1 MRIDAGQW
9 TRISPLID
17 EWLDLPPGMRD
28 SWLENL
34 GPEYADILPTLRGL
48 LGAGAKTDAAAMRS
62 DLPTFDTPLPG
73 PELAPDA
80 LIGPYRLLRELGK
93 GGMGIVWLAER
104 ADGELKRPVAL
115 KIPIGLLQYRA
126 LGKRFAQ
133 ERDILAQL
141 THPNIARLYDAGV
154 SADGHPYLAMEYIE
168 GEPITVYCDRARLT
182 IEQRLR
188 LFTDVLRA
196 VQYAHSQLIIHRD
209 LKPANIL
216 VTSTGEV
223 KLLDFGIAKLLVEG
237 EGRET
242 ELTRIGGRAL
252 TPDYASPE
260 QITGDVVST
269 ASDVYS
275 LGVILYEMLTG
286 QRPYRLKRDSLGSLE
301 EAIIAVDPLP
311 PSRAVKPEAR
321 RLGKALRGDLD
332 TIVLKALRK
341 APQDRYATVDAFAQ
355 DLERYRSGQPVLAR
369 DVSTWYRARKFAWRN
384 KVAVASAAMITA
396 ALIIGLG
403 VALWQKQR
411 ADTEAATAKAVNEF
425 LQKDLLAQA
434 GPATQGSPSTKPD
447 PDLKVRTAL
456 DRAAATLGTRF
467 ANQPVVEA
475 SLRQTIANAYK
486 DLGLYSEAERQDER
500 ALALRRRVLGDN
512 HPDTLSS
519 MEDLTWAYRE
529 DGTFGKAEP
538 IQLLIYAERRRALG
552 EEHPQ
557 TLSALNGL
565 AWLYEDQGKYAEA
578 EVHFVKAFESK
589 SRVLGPNH
597 PETLDSMRG
606 LALVYADE
614 GKYAKAEPLY
624 VSLLAAERRVLGEE
638 HPDTLTIA
646 QSLGDLYNFEGR
658 HTEAERIH
666 ADVLAAR
673 NRILG
678 SEHPDTLISMAC
690 MARTYELEARYPP
703 AEELYAKVLGIQRR
717 VLGEEHPDVLI
728 LMNNLALIYMRR
740 GEYARAERLMTK
752 VLEVRRRTLAE
763 EHPNIA
769 RSMNNLGVLYEKEG
783 KLIEAERLLNKA
795 LDTRRRT
802 LGAAHPD
809 TLESMRNLAEV
820 YRSEGKHE
828 QALAL
833 LTTVLEGRRRSLGE
847 EHPATLACMNS
858 MALVYRDQ
866 GRYELA
872 QPAFEKVLELSR
884 RVRGPEH
891 PDTAGYMSALGET
904 LLLQK
909 KYSEAE
915 PLLRQAFIIQEKTG
929 PDEWERYRTEAMLG
943 TALAGKGARRDGE
956 RLLLE
961 GYRGLNE
968 RRSRIPNG
976 ERGVLEVTRAYI
988 ADQSFNTAAKTNF
1001 AFSQSRRTVRSVRPN
1016 ASPISPSVIPAK

>member
-1 MRIDAGQW
+1 MRIDAAQW
-9 TRISPLID
+9 TRLSPLID
-17 EWLDLPPGMRD
+17 EWLDMPPGMRD
-28 SWLENL
+28 SWLESL

-48 LGAGAKTDAAAMRS
+48 LRAGAEGDASALPS
-62 DLPTFDTPLPG
+62 DLPTFEAPLRGPALTPG
-73 PELAPDA
+73 A
-80 LIGPYRLLRELGK
+80 LIGPYRLIRELGK
-93 GGMGIVWLAER
+93 GGMGVVWLAER

-154 SADGHPYLAMEYIE
+154 TAEGRPYLAMEYVQ
-168 GEPITVYCDRARLT
+168 GEPITVYCDRNRLGV
-182 IEQRLR
+182 EQRLR
-188 LFTDVLRA
+188 LFRDVLRA
-196 VQYAHSQLIIHRD
+196 VQYAHSRLIIHRD

-260 QITGDVVST
+260 QITGDLVST

-275 LGVILYEMLTG
+275 LGVILYQMLAS

-301 EAIIAVDPLP
+301 EAIIAIDPVP

-321 RLGKALRGDLD
+321 RLVKALRGDLD

-341 APQDRYATVDAFAQ
+341 APQDRYTTVDAFRQ

-369 DVSTWYRARKFAWRN
+369 DVSAWYRTRKFVGRN
-384 KVAVASAAMITA
+384 KLAVASVAMIMA

-411 ADTEAATAKAVNEF
+411 ADTEAATAKAINEF

-434 GPATQGSPSTKPD
+434 GPATQGGPQRKPD
-447 PDLKVRTAL
+447 PDLRVRTAL
-456 DRAAATLGTRF
+456 ERAAATLGTRF

-512 HPDTLSS
+512 HPDTLST
-519 MEDLTWAYRE
+519 MEDLAWFYRE
-529 DGTFGKAEP
+529 DGAFGKAEAF
-538 IQLLIYAERRRALG
+538 QLHIYTQRRRALG
-552 EEHPQ
+552 ENHPQ
-557 TLSALNGL
+557 TLTALGGL
-565 AWLYEDQGKYAEA
+565 AWLYEDQGKYAQAEA
-578 EVHFVKAFESK
+578 DFANALEAKR
-589 SRVLGPNH
+589 RVLGPEH
-597 PETLDSMRG
+597 PETLDMMKG
-606 LALVYADE
+606 LAQVYTDE
-614 GKYAKAEPLY
+614 GKYTKAEPLY
-624 VSLLAAERRVLGEE
+624 VNLLAAERRVLGEE

-646 QSLGDLYNFEGR
+646 QSLADLYNFEGR
-658 HTEAERIH
+658 HPEAERIH
-666 ADVLAAR
+666 ASVLETR

-678 SEHPDTLISMAC
+678 GEHPDTLISMAC
-690 MARTYELEARYPP
+690 LARTYDLEARYEQ
-703 AEELYAKVLGIQRR
+703 AEELYAKVLGIQHR

-728 LMNNLALIYMRR
+728 LMNNLALEYMTR
-740 GEYARAERLMTK
+740 GEYAGAERLMTK
-752 VLEVRRRTLAE
+752 ILEVRQRTFGE
-763 EHPNIA
+763 EHPRTV
-769 RSMNNLGVLYEKEG
+769 RSMNNLGVLYGKEG
-783 KLIEAERLLNKA
+783 KLVEAERLLNKA

-809 TLESMRNLAEV
+809 TLESMSNLAAV

-833 LTTVLEGRRRSLGE
+833 LTTVLEGRRRGLGE

-866 GRYELA
+866 GRYDLA
-872 QPAFEKVLELSR
+872 QPMFEKLVELGR
-884 RVRGPEH
+884 KVRGPEH
-891 PDTAGYMSALGET
+891 PDTAGYISSLGET

-909 KYSEAE
+909 KYSDAE
-915 PLLRQAFIIQEKTG
+915 TLLRQALLIQENTG
-929 PDEWERYRTEAMLG
+929 PDAWERYRTEAMLG
-943 TALAGKGARRDGE
+943 AALAGQREYREAE
-956 RLLLE
+956 RLLLA

-968 RRSRIPNG
+968 RRSRIPY
-976 ERGVLEVTRAYI
+976 EDRGVSDVTRGYI
-988 ADQSFNTAAKTNF
+988 ADQPFSAAAKTNL

-1016 ASPISPSVIPAK
+1016 ASPISTSVIPAK